1 MSRSPAPA
9 TKSHPPTSPNTA
21 PATQNEC
28 HHWSASH
35 MKRHFQCAEQV
46 KSPSNLTKYC
56 ACHEI
61 WKLKIWAETPWSA
74 SANRKTIR
82 GYPTIIWTQNRHLA
96 PAASETLLFPSWR
109 RFCIVKYNISRSGYL
124 PKCHE
129 MLRLPRKVTLQPHQ
143 ILRLPRKMNVIIDV
157 RRTWGS
163 HFQCVEQV
171 KSPSNISKYCACHAK
186 WMSTVL
192 LYETSSL
199 RNC

>member
-1 MSRSPAPA
+1 MSED
-9 TKSHPPTSPNTA
+9 N
-21 PATQNEC
+21 
-28 HHWSASH
+28 
-35 MKRHFQCAEQV
+35 
-46 KSPSNLTKYC
+46 
-56 ACHEI
+56 
-61 WKLKIWAETPWSA
+61 
-74 SANRKTIR
+74 
-82 GYPTIIWTQNRHLA
+82 PTIIRTQNRHLA

-192 LYETSSL
+192 LYETSTL
-199 RNC
+199 RYCNSTDVLLCGSITLQICYFSDVLLYGTSTLRYC